1 MTLLGKR
8 LRKQPGGPRR
18 RIRPTANGGLFLV
31 CLLVIFLLAINHSN
45 NLLFTFC
52 FLLGSLLIISFWS
65 NLRNLRG
72 IRGQC
77 AGVEPVHA
85 GQSLRYGVVL
95 QGRDTAK
102 RHQLQLGDQP
112 ALLSLQ
118 GDQHQRVELSVETRQ
133 RGDYPASMLRLSS
146 CWPLGLFQGSVVL
159 CQLPEALVYP
169 RAEQLQELQLRSE
182 GEQAHRRDGTDSLS
196 GLKEYQP
203 GDNLRRVHWRALA
216 RNDQLQVK
224 QFDGEEGLPSGWLHW
239 EDTAGLGH
247 EARIRCLTHWVLD
260 SFNRGLEFGLRL
272 PGLRIEP
279 AAGAP
284 QLHRCLSALARIPE
298 AGR

>member
-1 MTLLGKR
+1 MTLFRGS
-8 LRKQPGGPRR
+8 RR
-18 RIRPTANGGLFLV
+18 RIRPTANGWLFFVSLMV
-31 CLLVIFLLAINHSN
+31 VFLLAINHSN

-72 IRGQC
+72 VSGQC

-85 GQSLRYGVVL
+85 GQPLRYGLVL
-95 QGRDTAK
+95 QGRDGAS
-102 RHQLQLGDQP
+102 RHQLQLGEQP
-112 ALLSLQ
+112 GLLSLN
-118 GDQHQRVELSVETRQ
+118 GDQHQRLELSIDTQQ
-133 RGDYPASMLRLSS
+133 RGEYPATMLRLSS
-146 CWPLGLFQGSVVL
+146 CWPLGLFQSSIEI
-159 CQLPEALVYP
+159 CELPTALVYP
-169 RAEQLQELQLRSE
+169 KADNLQEMQLRSE
-182 GEQAHRRDGTDSLS
+182 GQQAHRRDGTDSLS

-239 EDTAGLGH
+239 EDTARLGH
-247 EARIRCLTHWVLD
+247 EERISCLTHWVLD
-260 SFNRGLEFGLRL
+260 SFNRGLEFGLLL
-272 PGLRIEP
+272 PGKRIEP

-298 AGR
+298 AER